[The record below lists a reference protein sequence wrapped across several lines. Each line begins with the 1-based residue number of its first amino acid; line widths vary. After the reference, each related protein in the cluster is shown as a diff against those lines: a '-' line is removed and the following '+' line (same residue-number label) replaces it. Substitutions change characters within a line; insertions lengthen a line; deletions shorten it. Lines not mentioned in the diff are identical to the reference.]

1 MFHIKP
7 YIHYHRHDIRTVKYG
22 TGIDSIL
29 ILEYAN
35 TVAGGWIKYAEY
47 YESSAST
54 YTDILRGVEAAQKLL
69 DAQTINHFRKNIN
82 V

>member
-7 YIHYHRHDIRTVKYG
+7 YIHYYGSNIRTVKYG
-22 TGIDSIL
+22 TGIDGII

-47 YESSAST
+47 YESDAST
-54 YTDILRGVEAAQKLL
+54 YTDIMIGVGAAQKLL
-69 DAQTINHFRKNIN
+69 DAQTIQPRKNIN